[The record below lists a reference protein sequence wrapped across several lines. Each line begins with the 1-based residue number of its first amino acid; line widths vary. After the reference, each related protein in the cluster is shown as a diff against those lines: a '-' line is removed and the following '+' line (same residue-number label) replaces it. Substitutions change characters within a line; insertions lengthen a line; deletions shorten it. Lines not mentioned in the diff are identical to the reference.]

1 MKRVMA
7 ISIAVLAGLLLS
19 TAVYAWWDDYGWG
32 GYGMGYGPYSN
43 VDNVKKFQKD
53 TLGLRDEL
61 GSKQVELQNE
71 YSKPNPDS
79 RRIVTLKKEIIALE
93 AKIQDA
99 AVDYNT
105 PGGGYIGGRTG
116 YGMGH
121 GYGMMGS
128 GCGCGNWGW

>member
-7 ISIAVLAGLLLS
+7 IGIAVLAGLLLS
-19 TAVYAWWDDYGWG
+19 TAVYAWWDDYGWS
-32 GYGMGYGPYSN
+32 GYGMGYGPYAN

-61 GSKQVELQNE
+61 GAKQIELQNE
-71 YSKPNPDS
+71 YDKPNPDS

-99 AVDYNT
+99 AADYNT
-105 PGGGYIGGRTG
+105 PAGGYMGGMPRRGWGRGMYSYPG
-116 YGMGH
+116 Y
-121 GYGMMGS
+121 
-128 GCGCGNWGW
+128 GCGCGW